1 MTKEAITDRAVLDLD
16 ILRDA
21 NVRRCEKSFHSVEG
35 WSESDW
41 ACAAAGEM
49 GEICDAIKKRR
60 RGWDKPGVAS
70 PTVDD
75 VGKEI
80 ADTICYLDLL
90 AAKMGIDLSE
100 AVRQKF
106 NEVSDR
112 VGSDIRL

>member
-1 MTKEAITDRAVLDLD
+1 VSVLDFQT
-16 ILRDA
+16 LRIQ
-21 NVRRCEKSFHSVEG
+21 NVKRCEKAFHSVDG

-60 RGWDKPGVAS
+60 RGWDKPGVTAPS
-70 PTVDD
+70 VDD

-90 AAKMGIDLSE
+90 AARLNIDLSA
-100 AVRQKF
+100 AVRDKF

-112 VGSDIRL
+112 VGSDVRL